1 MPFWVKTVLI
11 GQEVHYYMVYIAY
24 LTELILQICNYAQKR
39 RICRKNSK
47 YALDENLYDHFCP
60 RQKATLSR
68 TEASKVKDDVSS
80 WKVRV
85 QLPKLILRPLL
96 PSRLRLTI

>member
-1 MPFWVKTVLI
+1 MLN
-11 GQEVHYYMVYIAY
+11 IAY
-24 LTELILQICNYAQKR
+24 YTELNLPFCHYAQKR
-39 RICRKNSK
+39 RICRENSK

-60 RQKATLSR
+60 CREATLPR

-96 PSRLRLTI
+96 PSRLRLTV